1 MWRAPAMLEA
11 MQAIA
16 RMSRAMWPGL
26 LAQAE
31 EPLFPRPSSLVVP
44 RCPSKSLCYR
54 CKEPWLWSQAAGI
67 ESLVLLQGRQS
78 QQRDPQILDFPFFRG
93 MVCCELMATSEAKRL
108 PKTCFQ
114 CLLKHSL
121 ASDFDLRTAFPLG
134 IRPQLGSLP
143 SGVCH
148 LGI

>member
-1 MWRAPAMLEA
+1 M
-11 MQAIA
+11 A
-16 RMSRAMWPGL
+16 RGL

-31 EPLFPRPSSLVVP
+31 DSLVVP
-44 RCPSKSLCYR
+44 RCPSFSLKEPVCDR